1 LQTGGDE
8 SSTKIGVCHASEIGF
23 GWRADG
29 ILNRLAAGED
39 ALVPM
44 LWFYEA
50 SAVLAREQN
59 RGTLAAPKA
68 DEFIAELKALRIAAD
83 AESAARVFNG
93 VHRLALDHRLTS
105 YNAAYLELALRHG
118 LPLASLDDEL
128 IRASKTA
135 GVTVL

>member
-1 LQTGGDE
+1 VTFVLDNSVAMRWCFE
-8 SSTKIGVCHASEIGF
+8 NAAHPYV
-23 GWRADG
+23 DG

-39 ALVPM
+39 ALVPV

-68 DEFIAELKALRIAAD
+68 DEFIAELKALRIVAD
-83 AESAARVFNG
+83 AESAARVFSD

-105 YNAAYLELALRHG
+105 YDAAYLELALRHG
-118 LPLASLDDEL
+118 LPLATLDDEL
-128 IRASKTA
+128 IRASRVA
-135 GVTVL
+135 GVMVL